1 MSIGI
6 GPFRSKS
13 PAVSSSVSKSRSKP
27 SEEAEWSAGGLTS
40 NGRRDSDVVCPRS
53 PQASRGR
60 SGVPGVCSRTLG
72 GLIPNALGM
81 SPVTFM
87 RVRSV
92 AAAST
97 RAAARKGS
105 KIFPSGHST
114 AEASAMTARVR
125 CAEVVSSPLGTRAMR
140 TGSFRTTRAMRRA
153 ESGVSTCGARRESD
167 RRGRA
172 ANKEPSV
179 KSDGISVKCPF
190 EKYLRGRSQSG
201 GGHVGAVSDFSR
213 YFYSPFEESK
223 RAISKRESQTR
234 GKRRGKR
241 RVVYSV
247 KIPILKVKIAIP
259 SGVLKGSRP
268 TVERRD
274 PLSVV

>member
-6 GPFRSKS
+6 GPFLSKS

-53 PQASRGR
+53 PHASRSR

-81 SPVTFM
+81 SPVTFIG
-87 RVRSV
+87 VRSV

-97 RAAARKGS
+97 WAAARKGS

-179 KSDGISVKCPF
+179 KSDGISVKWS
-190 EKYLRGRSQSG
+190 LRE
-201 GGHVGAVSDFSR
+201 VSTWAQPIR
-213 YFYSPFEESK
+213 WRP
-223 RAISKRESQTR
+223 R
-234 GKRRGKR
+234 RRGILFFQDIFTRPSKSQNVPNQNASPR
-241 RVVYSV
+241 P
-247 KIPILKVKIAIP
+247 PIW
-259 SGVLKGSRP
+259 KG
-268 TVERRD
+268 
-274 PLSVV
+274 

>member
-6 GPFRSKS
+6 GPFLSKS

-53 PQASRGR
+53 PHASRGR

-81 SPVTFM
+81 SPVTFIG
-87 RVRSV
+87 VRSV

-97 RAAARKGS
+97 WAAARKGS

-114 AEASAMTARVR
+114 AEDSAMTACVR
-125 CAEVVSSPLGTRAMR
+125 CAEVVSSPLGTCAMR

-179 KSDGISVKCPF
+179 KSDGISVKWSLREVSTWAQPIRWRPRRRGILFFKIFLLALRRVKTCPI
-190 EKYLRGRSQSG
+190 K
-201 GGHVGAVSDFSR
+201 
-213 YFYSPFEESK
+213 
-223 RAISKRESQTR
+223 TR
-234 GKRRGKR
+234 VPDHRFGRGKR

-247 KIPILKVKIAIP
+247 KIPILKVKLQFQM
-259 SGVLKGSRP
+259 GC
-268 TVERRD
+268 
-274 PLSVV
+274 